1 MLSSSSKGERREL
14 SPGSKPNWS
23 SDYWKETDVRIVGV
37 VLGAFFVG
45 VLAGV
50 FLLAYRSSQETQ
62 KSLPESFAD
71 VPAEAKKVYVEVRTR
86 ATEAVKQARASMT
99 EGEVAGL
106 EPDAAQW
113 PAADY
118 VEGIQ

>member
-1 MLSSSSKGERREL
+1 M
-14 SPGSKPNWS
+14 
-23 SDYWKETDVRIVGV
+23 RIVGV

-50 FLLAYRSSQETQ
+50 VLLAYRSSQETQ

-71 VPAEAKKVYVEVRTR
+71 VPAEAKKVYVEVKAK
-86 ATEAVKQARASMT
+86 ATDAVKHARGSAA
-99 EGEVAGL
+99 EGAEEVAT
-106 EPDAAQW
+106 AW
-113 PAADY
+113 PEADY

>member
-1 MLSSSSKGERREL
+1 M
-14 SPGSKPNWS
+14 
-23 SDYWKETDVRIVGV
+23 RIFV
-37 VLGAFFVG
+37 VLGAFIMG
-45 VLAGV
+45 VLAGAV
-50 FLLAYRSSQETQ
+50 WLAYRSSQETQ

-86 ATEAVKQARASMT
+86 ATEAVKQARGSMT
-99 EGEVAGL
+99 EEEQAAM

-113 PAADY
+113 PEAGY

>member
-1 MLSSSSKGERREL
+1 M
-14 SPGSKPNWS
+14 
-23 SDYWKETDVRIVGV
+23 RIVGV

-50 FLLAYRSSQETQ
+50 VLLAYRSSQETQ

-71 VPAEAKKVYVEVRTR
+71 VPAEAKKVYVEVKAK
-86 ATEAVKQARASMT
+86 ATDAVKHARGSVA
-99 EGEVAGL
+99 EGAE
-106 EPDAAQW
+106 EAATAW
-113 PAADY
+113 PEADY

>member
-1 MLSSSSKGERREL
+1 
-14 SPGSKPNWS
+14 
-23 SDYWKETDVRIVGV
+23 VRIVGV

-86 ATEAVKQARASMT
+86 ATEAVKHARGSMA
-99 EGEVAGL
+99 EEEEAGL

-113 PAADY
+113 PETGYA
-118 VEGIQ
+118 EGVQ

>member
-1 MLSSSSKGERREL
+1 M
-14 SPGSKPNWS
+14 
-23 SDYWKETDVRIVGV
+23 RIVGV

-50 FLLAYRSSQETQ
+50 VLLAYRSSQETQ

-86 ATEAVKQARASMT
+86 ATEAVKQARGSMT
-99 EGEVAGL
+99 EEEQAAVEG
-106 EPDAAQW
+106 DAAQW

>member
-1 MLSSSSKGERREL
+1 
-14 SPGSKPNWS
+14 
-23 SDYWKETDVRIVGV
+23 
-37 VLGAFFVG
+37 VG

-50 FLLAYRSSQETQ
+50 VLLAYRSSQETQ

-86 ATEAVKQARASMT
+86 ATDAVKHARGSMT
-99 EGEVAGL
+99 EEEVAGL